1 MRQFGQGKSVIRTG
15 ALLPLSSP
23 ERGVGIG
30 ALRHPRRVL
39 RGVFP
44 LVLLVLFLAACA
56 ENGSPSDDPLAQQIS
71 DSPPTAVAIV
81 RLIATVDLPPTLS
94 SAEKMATR
102 QAIPQT
108 PTAAPPTATPT
119 ETPYVG
125 VFLGPAEQDVS
136 LPRIETE
143 PTVFAEATASD
154 PTAACAIPIDPV
166 FGTAWQQNP
175 SVARRVGCAL
185 QERFGFGADVQVF
198 EDGVMYRRQDSG
210 EVWAIHPDQVRAGR
224 FWYTNLPLIPAPIV
238 LTPPEGLRPPSDAFI
253 GLWTSDPLLQQTLG
267 FARTPQQV
275 ADLNIQRIEGGTL
288 ILDVTITQVFLLLDN
303 GDAFGPY

>member
-1 MRQFGQGKSVIRTG
+1 MPQFVK
-15 ALLPLSSP
+15 A
-23 ERGVGIG
+23 VGISQ
-30 ALRHPRRVL
+30 AQSIHASSSTWRRRRAILIVL
-39 RGVFP
+39 Y
-44 LVLLVLFLAACA
+44 LAVLLLLAACA
-56 ENGSPSDDPLAQQIS
+56 ETDQPMTADQPEVPQIS
-71 DSPPTAVAIV
+71 DAPPTTVAIV
-81 RLIATVDLPPTLS
+81 RSIATVDLPPTLS
-94 SAEKMATR
+94 RVDKLATR

-108 PTAAPPTATPT
+108 PTAAPPTAIPT

-125 VFLGPAEQDVS
+125 VFLGPAQQDVS

-143 PTVFAEATASD
+143 PTMPSE
-154 PTAACAIPIDPV
+154 PTLTGDAAACEIQIDPV

-185 QERFGFGADVQVF
+185 QQRFGFGADVQVF

-224 FWYTNLPLIPAPIV
+224 FWYTNLPLIPAPV
-238 LTPPEGLRPPSDAFI
+238 ALMPPEGLRPPSDIFL

-267 FARTPQQV
+267 FARTPQQI

>member
-1 MRQFGQGKSVIRTG
+1 M
-15 ALLPLSSP
+15 
-23 ERGVGIG
+23 
-30 ALRHPRRVL
+30 
-39 RGVFP
+39 
-44 LVLLVLFLAACA
+44 LVLILAACA
-56 ENGSPSDDPLAQQIS
+56 ETGTPSDSGDPIAQPIN

-94 SAEKMATR
+94 RADKLATR

-125 VFLGPAEQDVS
+125 VFLGPANQDVS

-143 PTVFAEATASD
+143 PTVFAEATVEGS
-154 PTAACAIPIDPV
+154 TSACAIPIDPV

-224 FWYTNLPLIPAPIV
+224 FWT
-238 LTPPEGLRPPSDAFI
+238 
-253 GLWTSDPLLQQTLG
+253 
-267 FARTPQQV
+267 RTC
-275 ADLNIQRIEGGTL
+275 R
-288 ILDVTITQVFLLLDN
+288 
-303 GDAFGPY
+303 

>member
-1 MRQFGQGKSVIRTG
+1 MGSEIKHFRRFS
-15 ALLPLSSP
+15 LLPL
-23 ERGVGIG
+23 
-30 ALRHPRRVL
+30 L
-39 RGVFP
+39 
-44 LVLLVLFLAACA
+44 LLVLFLAACA
-56 ENGSPSDDPLAQQIS
+56 ETGAPSENGTPGAQQIS
-71 DSPPTAVAIV
+71 DLPPTAVAIV
-81 RLIATVDLPPTLS
+81 RSIATVDLPPTLS
-94 SAEKMATR
+94 RADKLATR

-136 LPRIETE
+136 LPRIGAE
-143 PTVFAEATASD
+143 PTDFAEATVSD
-154 PTAACAIPIDPV
+154 PAACAIPIDPV

-198 EDGVMYRRQDSG
+198 EDGVMYRRQNSG

-224 FWYTNLPLIPAPIV
+224 FWYTNLPLMPAPIA
-238 LTPPEGLRPPSDAFI
+238 LTPPEGLRPPSEAFL

>member
-1 MRQFGQGKSVIRTG
+1 MRRFLQELSFR
-15 ALLPLSSP
+15 PLSSM
-23 ERGVGIG
+23 ERGTGGEV
-30 ALRHPRRVL
+30 ARSKRRASSFS
-39 RGVFP
+39 VF
-44 LVLLVLFLAACA
+44 LLLLLVLAACA
-56 ENGSPSDDPLAQQIS
+56 ETDMPSDSSDPSAQQIS
-71 DSPPTAVAIV
+71 DAPPTAVAIV
-81 RLIATVDLPPTLS
+81 RSIATVDLPPTLS
-94 SAEKMATR
+94 RVDKLATR

-143 PTVFAEATASD
+143 PTAFAEVTPSD
-154 PTAACAIPIDPV
+154 PTACAIPIDPV

-224 FWYTNLPLIPAPIV
+224 FWYTNLPLMPAPIA
-238 LTPPEGLRPPSDAFI
+238 LTPPEGLRPPSDAFL

>member
-1 MRQFGQGKSVIRTG
+1 MGGEVRWQ
-15 ALLPLSSP
+15 
-23 ERGVGIG
+23 
-30 ALRHPRRVL
+30 PRRSALSVL
-39 RGVFP
+39 P
-44 LVLLVLFLAACA
+44 LLVLIVLLAACA
-56 ENGSPSDDPLAQQIS
+56 ETGVPSENGTPGAQQIS

-81 RLIATVDLPPTLS
+81 RLIATVDLPPTVS
-94 SAEKMATR
+94 SADKLATR

-136 LPRIETE
+136 LPRIETQ
-143 PTVFAEATASD
+143 PTAFAEATAAD
-154 PTAACAIPIDPV
+154 PATTCAIPIDPV

-224 FWYTNLPLIPAPIV
+224 FWYTNLPLVPAPIA
-238 LTPPEGLRPPSDAFI
+238 LTPPEGLRPPSDAFL